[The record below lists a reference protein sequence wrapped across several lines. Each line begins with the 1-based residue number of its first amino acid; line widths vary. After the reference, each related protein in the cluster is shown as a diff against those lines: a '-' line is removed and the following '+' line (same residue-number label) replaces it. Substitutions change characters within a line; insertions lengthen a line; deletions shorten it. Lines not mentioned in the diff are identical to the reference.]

1 MKIGFEF
8 HFEKK
13 NNYSEEKFIN
23 IISERLSKLGKEMP
37 INSVSYQS
45 VKEGFAFLIDFQPVL
60 SGITYQPILGCFGDL
75 DRVYE
80 GIDKISMPSDKMFQ
94 QQ

>member
-13 NNYSEEKFIN
+13 KNYSEEKLLS
-23 IISERLSKLGKEMP
+23 IISERLTELGKEMP
-37 INSVSYQS
+37 IKSINYQN
-45 VKEGFAFLIDFQPVL
+45 VKGGLAFLIDFQPVL
-60 SGITYQPILGCFGDL
+60 PGITYQPVLGCFVDL

-80 GIDKISMPSDKMFQ
+80 DIDKISMPSNKMYQ
-94 QQ
+94 EK